1 MTILDNASFVELSC
15 DMSDYIRPDDQLQWF
30 RDGEMIT
37 SGQARQQITFK
48 NGNANQGQLG
58 GLSTQSSRVSVLTIS
73 NPILSDTGTYNCRVI
88 GTTES
93 VDIELLVQSSGENNY
108 MHILYAIIIE

>member
-1 MTILDNASFVELSC
+1 
-15 DMSDYIRPDDQLQWF
+15 MSDYIRPDDQLQWF